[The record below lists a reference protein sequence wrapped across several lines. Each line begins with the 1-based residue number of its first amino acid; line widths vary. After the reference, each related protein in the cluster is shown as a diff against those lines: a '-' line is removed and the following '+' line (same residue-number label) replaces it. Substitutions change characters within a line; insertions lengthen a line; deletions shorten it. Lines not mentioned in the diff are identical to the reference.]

1 VLLFVAALPPPLLLP
16 FYFALAGLIILAL
29 LLLFLMTALPFLRK
43 VSARDRAVLLVA
55 PLLLALRAFSLSLG
69 YAWGVVRPPPGR

>member
-1 VLLFVAALPPPLLLP
+1 VVSAVPPPLLLP
-16 FYFALAGLIILAL
+16 FYFALAGLTILAL

-43 VSARDRAVLLVA
+43 VSARDRAVLLAA
-55 PLLLALRAFSLSLG
+55 PLLLALRALSLSLG